1 MSSASFN
8 RNNPPQAFV
17 SSYAPRIRTYA
28 NSLLTPALQPQ
39 TVIPP
44 LRTTK
49 RGTTAINYS
58 EDFETDSLDDSDA
71 PRRPTGL
78 RSLRKDESNVAQGAP
93 QKELGKELSEP
104 VDVQG
109 IWREWMGKPK
119 KMMTEKQVHV
129 QPALP
134 LTLIPIRID
143 LDIKPFQPEP
153 ALPKPNNARELGLD
167 LEAPAYKLPEMT
179 PEYRLKDYFMWN
191 LHEALMTPDYFAK
204 VFVDELDFP
213 QDRKPALVMAIAQQ
227 IRTQLEEHAGVALHP
242 LFQENPKPSTTQPAS
257 VRPPLSRDPSGTPL
271 RVGTPNQ
278 LQAVRTNGHAS
289 VPATP
294 QPTEPKVTATAQ
306 QLPVPSLHNLDDAAR
321 CVISLSV
328 NLQNQL
334 YTDKFEWSLLHP
346 PGTPEIFAKQTCADL
361 GLSGEWVPAIA
372 HAIYEAVLKLKKEV
386 CENGGSLLG
395 IVGSGVNAWGEL
407 ENEAAEVHGDGSV
420 AIGAGAGWRYDNEH
434 LGDEW
439 EPKVEVLSKE
449 EIEKREGDRERVLR
463 RLRRE
468 TQNRMA
474 LGLQPQSS
482 GLGGSFYG
490 EAGAEEERMGR
501 GERAKKKRRFRSLS
515 PVGRETPEVGQEYT
529 GAGKLSEAERQ
540 YWHCSHCR
548 VWGGAVWG
556 VRDGPAGP
564 RTLCANC
571 GLLYDRDKILPP
583 WNKDLYANERPHGT
597 ASTTHFVPS
606 IARAQSQQLARM
618 SRNSPHSTPQP
629 LAGAL
634 PEQYAATARGGGP
647 SMFDEYAVDGEDLD
661 WTKVTD
667 PRERK
672 RLQNII
678 NGRKYRERRL
688 AQEAEAQG
696 RTMTQSVTPGPPG
709 EGWVQVLERG
719 HLGWEAVTEQWIS

>member
-1 MSSASFN
+1 MDADGC
-8 RNNPPQAFV
+8 AF
-17 SSYAPRIRTYA
+17 R
-28 NSLLTPALQPQ
+28 
-39 TVIPP
+39 
-44 LRTTK
+44 
-49 RGTTAINYS
+49 
-58 EDFETDSLDDSDA
+58 
-71 PRRPTGL
+71 
-78 RSLRKDESNVAQGAP
+78 
-93 QKELGKELSEP
+93 
-104 VDVQG
+104 
-109 IWREWMGKPK
+109 
-119 KMMTEKQVHV
+119 TEKQVHV

-564 RTLCANC
+564 RVSFCIPIASLARLTREHRRFAQTVASFTTATRYSHP
-571 GLLYDRDKILPP
+571 GTKISTPTNAPTAQRGKSVFNNPTIQPTRSRGRHRREHPTNPFHRPEASLPP
-583 WNKDLYANERPHGT
+583 ANNAPPGLTTYTPAPH
-597 ASTTHFVPS
+597 STTHFVPS

-709 EGWVQVLERG
+709 GG
-719 HLGWEAVTEQWIS
+719 MGAGAGTGTPGMGSGY